1 MLDVRRL
8 SVLVTILDSGS
19 LTAAAKT
26 LGYSTSALSQQ
37 LQRLEQEVGQP
48 LVRRQPR
55 GVVATE
61 AGALLAGHARYILR
75 RLRAAESELGELAG
89 LRRGRIAVGTF
100 PTVGST
106 LMPIAVSRFRRD
118 YPQVRLDVQSARF
131 DELVASLLENTIGLS
146 LLWDYE
152 WNRIDEPDLSVT
164 PLFEDPTV
172 LVVSQDHRL
181 GRARH
186 AAMSMLRHDEWIVRK
201 RDHPV
206 AEVLERS
213 SRAAG
218 FTPTIAFEANDYQ
231 EALAMVSVGLGVALA
246 PRTAVQ
252 SARPDVR
259 IVSLGQDAPSR
270 RVVVAHRSDRVRPP
284 GERAMH
290 QILVE
295 VAREQ
300 LTTG

>member
-1 MLDVRRL
+1 
-8 SVLVTILDSGS
+8 
-19 LTAAAKT
+19 
-26 LGYSTSALSQQ
+26 
-37 LQRLEQEVGQP
+37 
-48 LVRRQPR
+48 
-55 GVVATE
+55 
-61 AGALLAGHARYILR
+61 
-75 RLRAAESELGELAG
+75 
-89 LRRGRIAVGTF
+89 
-100 PTVGST
+100 
-106 LMPIAVSRFRRD
+106 
-118 YPQVRLDVQSARF
+118 
-131 DELVASLLENTIGLS
+131 
-146 LLWDYE
+146 
-152 WNRIDEPDLSVT
+152 
-164 PLFEDPTV
+164 
-172 LVVSQDHRL
+172 
-181 GRARH
+181 
-186 AAMSMLRHDEWIVRK
+186 MSMLRHDEWIVRK

-213 SRAAG
+213 TRAAG

-259 IVSLGQDAPSR
+259 IVSLGQEAPSR

-295 VAREQ
+295 VAREH

>member
-186 AAMSMLRHDEWIVRK
+186 AAMSMLGTTNGSF
-201 RDHPV
+201 
-206 AEVLERS
+206 ANATTRS
-213 SRAAG
+213 PRCWSAARAQPGSRRR
-218 FTPTIAFEANDYQ
+218 
-231 EALAMVSVGLGVALA
+231 S
-246 PRTAVQ
+246 
-252 SARPDVR
+252 
-259 IVSLGQDAPSR
+259 PSR
-270 RVVVAHRSDRVRPP
+270 RTTIRRHSRWSASDSASLWPLGPLCSPRGP
-284 GERAMH
+284 
-290 QILVE
+290 
-295 VAREQ
+295 
-300 LTTG
+300 T

>member
-8 SVLVTILDSGS
+8 SALVTILDSGS

-55 GVVATE
+55 GVIATE

-75 RLRAAESELGELAG
+75 RLQAAESELGELAG

-100 PTVGST
+100 PTIGST
-106 LMPIAVSRFRRD
+106 LMPIAISRFRRD

-181 GRARH
+181 GRARQVS
-186 AAMSMLRHDEWIVRK
+186 MSMLRHDEWIVRK

-259 IVSLGQDAPSR
+259 IVSLGQEAPSR

-290 QILVE
+290 QILIE
-295 VAREQ
+295 VAREH

>member
-55 GVVATE
+55 GVVPTE

-100 PTVGST
+100 PTIGST
-106 LMPIAVSRFRRD
+106 LMPVAISRFRRD
-118 YPQVRLDVQSARF
+118 FPQVRLDVHSARF
-131 DELVASLLENTIGLS
+131 EELVASLLENSIGLS

-172 LVVSQDHRL
+172 LVVSEDHRL

-186 AAMSMLRHDEWIVRK
+186 ASMSMLRHEEWIVRK

-218 FTPTIAFEANDYQ
+218 FTPAIAFEANDYQ

-259 IVSLGQDAPSR
+259 IVSLGQEAPSR
-270 RVVVAHRSDRVRPP
+270 RIVVAHRSDRVRPP

-295 VAREQ
+295 VAREH
-300 LTTG
+300 LIT

>member
-8 SVLVTILDSGS
+8 SVLVTILDHGS

-26 LGYSTSALSQQ
+26 LGYSPSALSQQ

-55 GVVATE
+55 GVTATE

-89 LRRGRIAVGTF
+89 LQRGRISVGTF
-100 PTVGST
+100 PTIGST
-106 LMPIAVSRFRRD
+106 IMPIAISRFRRD
-118 YPQVRLDVQSARF
+118 YPQVRLDVHSARF
-131 DELVASLLENTIGLS
+131 DELVAALQENAIGLS
-146 LLWDYE
+146 LLWDYQ
-152 WNRIDEPDLSVT
+152 WNRIQEPDLSLT

-172 LVVSQDHRL
+172 LVVSQEHRL

-186 AAMSMLRHDEWIVRK
+186 VTMSMLRHEEWIVRK

-213 SRAAG
+213 CRSAG
-218 FTPTIAFEANDYQ
+218 FSPSIAFEANDYQ

-259 IVSLGQDAPSR
+259 IVSLGQEAPSR
-270 RVVVAHRSDRVRPP
+270 RIVVAHRSDRVRPP

-290 QILVE
+290 QILVD
-295 VAREQ
+295 VAREH
-300 LTTG
+300 LTAG

>member
-55 GVVATE
+55 GVVPTE
-61 AGALLAGHARYILR
+61 AGVLLAGHARYILR
-75 RLRAAESELGELAG
+75 RLNAAESELGELAG

-100 PTVGST
+100 PTIGST
-106 LMPIAVSRFRRD
+106 LMPVAISRFRRD
-118 YPQVRLDVQSARF
+118 YPQVRLDVHSARF
-131 DELVASLLENTIGLS
+131 EELVASLLENSIGLS

-172 LVVSQDHRL
+172 LVVSEDHRL

-186 AAMSMLRHDEWIVRK
+186 ASMSMLRHEEWIVRK

-218 FTPTIAFEANDYQ
+218 FTPAIAFEANDYQ

-259 IVSLGQDAPSR
+259 IVSLGQEAPSR
-270 RVVVAHRSDRVRPP
+270 RIVVAHRSDRVRPP

-295 VAREQ
+295 VAREH
-300 LTTG
+300 LIT

>member
-8 SVLVTILDSGS
+8 AVLVTILDHGS

-26 LGYSTSALSQQ
+26 LGYSPSALSQQ

-55 GVVATE
+55 GVVSTE

-100 PTVGST
+100 PTIGTT
-106 LMPIAVSRFRRD
+106 LMPVAISRFRRD
-118 YPQVRLDVQSARF
+118 YPGVRLDVHSARF
-131 DELVASLLENTIGLS
+131 DELVAALQENTIGLS

-152 WNRIDEPDLSVT
+152 WNRIDEPDLSIT

-181 GRARH
+181 GRTRH
-186 AAMSMLRHDEWIVRK
+186 VTMSMLRHEEWIVRK

-213 SRAAG
+213 CRAAG
-218 FTPTIAFEANDYQ
+218 FSPAIAFEANDYQ

-270 RVVVAHRSDRVRPP
+270 RVVIAHRSDRVRPP

-290 QILVE
+290 QILVD

-300 LTTG
+300 LAAG

>member
-55 GVVATE
+55 GVVPTE

-100 PTVGST
+100 PTIGST
-106 LMPIAVSRFRRD
+106 LMPVAISRFRRD
-118 YPQVRLDVQSARF
+118 FPQVRLDVHSARF
-131 DELVASLLENTIGLS
+131 EELVASLLENSIGLS

-172 LVVSQDHRL
+172 LVVSEDHRL

-186 AAMSMLRHDEWIVRK
+186 ASMSMLRHEEWIVRK

-218 FTPTIAFEANDYQ
+218 FTPAIAFEANDYQ

-259 IVSLGQDAPSR
+259 IVSLGQEAPSR
-270 RVVVAHRSDRVRPP
+270 RIVVAHRSDRVRPP

-295 VAREQ
+295 VAREH
-300 LTTG
+300 LTAG

>member
-55 GVVATE
+55 GVIATE

-75 RLRAAESELGELAG
+75 RLQAAESELGELAG

-100 PTVGST
+100 PTIGST
-106 LMPIAVSRFRRD
+106 LMPIAISRFRRD

-181 GRARH
+181 GRARQVS
-186 AAMSMLRHDEWIVRK
+186 MSMLRHDEWIVRK

-259 IVSLGQDAPSR
+259 IVSLGQEAPSR

-295 VAREQ
+295 VAREH

>member
-55 GVVATE
+55 GVIATE

-75 RLRAAESELGELAG
+75 RLQAAESELGELAG

-100 PTVGST
+100 PTIGST
-106 LMPIAVSRFRRD
+106 LMPIAISRFRRD

-181 GRARH
+181 GRARQVS
-186 AAMSMLRHDEWIVRK
+186 MSMLRHDEWIVRK

-213 SRAAG
+213 TRAAG

-259 IVSLGQDAPSR
+259 IVSLGQEAPSR

-295 VAREQ
+295 VAREH